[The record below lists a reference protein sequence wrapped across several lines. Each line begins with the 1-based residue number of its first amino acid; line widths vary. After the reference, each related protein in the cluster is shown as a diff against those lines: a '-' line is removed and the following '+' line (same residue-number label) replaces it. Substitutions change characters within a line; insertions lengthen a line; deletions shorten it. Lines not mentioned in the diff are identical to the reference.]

1 MSAQRR
7 LVEIFLGPMA
17 CSCSG
22 MPSPAKLEKIDRAL
36 KLRRFLEKE
45 QHETFQVKT
54 WDLGDES
61 IYEEGLRLLRGHL
74 RDSGEIDL
82 ADRLAF
88 AVNDATPSIAVDG
101 KLEWIH
107 DCPETADFLD
117 RFVTAVKSKPS

>member
-22 MPSPAKLEKIDRAL
+22 MPSPAKLQKIDSAL
-36 KLRRFLEKE
+36 TLRRFLEKE
-45 QHETFQVKT
+45 QQDTFQVKT

-61 IYEEGLRLLRGHL
+61 IYEEGLRLLRDYL
-74 RDSGEIDL
+74 RDGGEGDL

-88 AVNDATPSIAVDG
+88 AINDATPSIAVDG
-101 KLEWIH
+101 KIAWIR
-107 DCPETADFLD
+107 DCPETADFMD
-117 RFVTAVKSKPS
+117 RFGTAAKSKQS